1 MLSQDPDLQKHFI
14 KCDIFGV
21 HADGRACVE
30 HLASEFL
37 AAEPISSEVSV
48 QTSDQKQS
56 ILTILVA
63 HPWVPMSGL
72 QKSNTKDFSSF
83 PNCMVRIMAG
93 LIQAGI

>member
-63 HPWVPMSGL
+63 HPWVPMSGFNAEKQHKRFFQL
-72 QKSNTKDFSSF
+72 SKLH
-83 PNCMVRIMAG
+83 G
-93 LIQAGI
+93 